1 MSNKVVITEKKWRS
15 INRKLEIAEFEAWFW
30 RNRCESLMDQQ
41 GRSSS
46 WQWQSADAP
55 APIDLVDDQVNYDVT
70 LEEERINEQL
80 REPRE
85 FNASFSTSDGNSQA
99 TEATGRPTPTKE
111 RGTISPDTE
120 ALLRQT
126 EAQRSA
132 EKAQQRLAELERATR
147 EAQRSGS

>member
-70 LEEERINEQL
+70 LEEERINERL
-80 REPRE
+80 RSLEQGLNDGRGLEEESGRE
-85 FNASFSTSDGNSQA
+85 RQA
-99 TEATGRPTPTKE
+99 KSRLT
-111 RGTISPDTE
+111 SPDTD
-120 ALLRQT
+120 ALIRQT

-132 EKAQQRLAELERATR
+132 EKAQQRLADLERATR